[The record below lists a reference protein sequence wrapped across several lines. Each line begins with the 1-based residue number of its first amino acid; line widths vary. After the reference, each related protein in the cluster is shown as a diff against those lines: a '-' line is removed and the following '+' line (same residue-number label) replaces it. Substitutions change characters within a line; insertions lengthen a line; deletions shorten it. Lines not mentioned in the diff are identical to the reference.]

1 MHPPDGPPLP
11 PPAPPVPDPNLADL
25 RVDYTLG
32 ALREEDLA
40 PDPFTQFGL
49 WLDQACQAGLLEPN
63 AMTVSTVDE
72 SGCPSARTVLLK
84 HWDRRG
90 FVFFTNLESRK
101 AVHLAAN
108 PHVALL
114 FAWLPLQRQL
124 AIRGTAERTS
134 TAEVL
139 AYFAKRP
146 FGSQL
151 AAWAS
156 PQSRIIST
164 RALLEAKWEELKR
177 KFREGQVPVPSFWG
191 GFRVVPRDFEFWQ
204 GGASRLHDRFL
215 YSRTSPDGWRTDRLA
230 P

>member
-1 MHPPDGPPLP
+1 MAPTDHPTPP
-11 PPAPPVPDPNLADL
+11 PPVPDPNLADL
-25 RVDYTLG
+25 RIDYTLA

-40 PDPFTQFGL
+40 PDPFSQFGL
-49 WLDQACQAGLLEPN
+49 WFNQACQANLLEPN
-63 AMTVSTVDE
+63 AMTVATVDD
-72 SGCPSARTVLLK
+72 SGCPAVRTVLLK
-84 HWDRRG
+84 HWDHRG

-101 AVHLAAN
+101 AGHLAAN
-108 PHVALL
+108 PNVALL

-177 KFREGQVPVPSFWG
+177 KFREGQVPLPSFWG

-215 YSRTSPDGWRTDRLA
+215 YSRTSPGTWRIDRLA